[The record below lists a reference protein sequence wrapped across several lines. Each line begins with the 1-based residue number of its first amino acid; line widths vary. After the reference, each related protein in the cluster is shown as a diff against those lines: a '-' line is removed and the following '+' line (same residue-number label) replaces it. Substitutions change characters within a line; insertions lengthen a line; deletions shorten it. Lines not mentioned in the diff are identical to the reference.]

1 MVSVSRD
8 VGALRRTAGGV
19 RQEPPAGGFAH
30 AAAGEAWVV
39 PVDPH
44 PPTTQGAPMTTVT
57 SLAQSLSAHPGPW
70 NGGYGWFP
78 FFPFFGFFF
87 FLLFLFLV
95 FGIFGRRRM
104 MWGGPPHRDP
114 VQSAE

>member
-1 MVSVSRD
+1 
-8 VGALRRTAGGV
+8 
-19 RQEPPAGGFAH
+19 
-30 AAAGEAWVV
+30 
-39 PVDPH
+39 
-44 PPTTQGAPMTTVT
+44 MTTVT

-87 FLLFLFLV
+87 FLLFLFFV

-114 VQSAE
+114 VQSAESDLARRFAAGDIDEKEYEQRISTLRRLGRG